1 MWYTIIMKRIV
12 IGILAHVDSGKTTL
26 SEGLLF
32 KLDTIRKQG
41 RVDHRDSFLDTD
53 EIERDRGITIFSKQA
68 VIRKD
73 DFEFTLLDTPGHTD
87 FSAETE
93 RTLSVLDYAILVV
106 SGSEG
111 VQSHTKTL
119 WNMLEKHRIPTFVFV
134 NKMDISAYSKE
145 YLMNNL
151 KNNFS
156 DCCVEFDEGN
166 PDFTENVA
174 LCDENLTSLFL
185 ESEIT
190 TDDICASVSLR
201 KVFPVSFG
209 SALKLEGIDEFI
221 ETVKKHTLSPNES
234 KGFGGKVF
242 KITEDEKGN
251 RLTHLKITGG
261 ELSVKEVL
269 NFKNEKG
276 EEVSE
281 KVNEIRVYSG
291 VKHTSVQKAYPGMV
305 VSLTGLTQTFAGQG
319 MGFEKNSA
327 ELMSE
332 PIFTYRVI
340 APDGTDP
347 HFLLANLR
355 KLASEETKLDLTV
368 NEHLKEIHISLMGEV
383 QLEVIKSVV
392 KKRFDMDIDF
402 EQSGLVFKETI
413 REKVEGVGHYEPLR
427 HYAEV
432 HLLLEP
438 LKRGS
443 GIVFDTKAPEDELD
457 KNWQRLILTHL
468 KEKTHIG
475 VLTGSPITDIK
486 ITLVSGRAHLKH
498 TEGGDFRQAT
508 YRAVRQGLMM
518 TENILLEPIYS
529 FSLELPHD
537 NIGRAMTDIEH
548 MGGTFEAPETF
559 DEYSL
564 LKGCAPVRKIR
575 DYGREVTVYTKGKG
589 RLALTFK
596 GYEECSDSE
605 IIESF
610 EYNPE
615 SDLENTPDSVFCT
628 KGAGFGVK
636 WNDVYEH
643 MHLPLLKDKEET
655 PVIQPKIRKSGIIA
669 GEDELIEIFERTYG
683 KIQRKLYRPMETA
696 KVPSKEFKYKA
707 KPQPEGP
714 EYLLVDGY
722 NIIFADEEMKKLAED
737 SLEYARYSL
746 INRLCNYRM
755 VRNREVILVFDAY
768 KVKNN
773 PGEKEKINN
782 ITVVYTKEAETADA
796 YIEKVTN
803 ELGKKHRV
811 FVATSDGLEQL
822 IILGRGALRLSASA
836 FLAELATAEKEIEEF
851 LDNQS

>member
-1 MWYTIIMKRIV
+1 MKRVI

-26 SEGLLF
+26 SEGLLY

-68 VIRKD
+68 VISKE

-87 FSAETE
+87 FAAEAE

-119 WNMLEKHRIPTFVFV
+119 WNMLDSHRIPTFIFV

-145 YLMNNL
+145 YLLKNL
-151 KNNFS
+151 KDNFS
-156 DCCVEFDEGN
+156 GHCVEFNEKDE
-166 PDFTENVA
+166 DFIENVA
-174 LCDENLTSLFL
+174 VCDEKLTSLFL

-190 TDDICASVSLR
+190 KEDISSAISLR
-201 KVFPVSFG
+201 KIFPVCFG

-221 ETVKKHTLSPNES
+221 DAVKSYTVAPGKIKE
-234 KGFGGKVF
+234 FGGKVF

-261 ELSVKEVL
+261 ELNVKEIL
-269 NFKNEKG
+269 SFKDEKG

-281 KVNEIRVYSG
+281 KVNEIRIYSG
-291 VKHTSVQKAYPGMV
+291 VKYAGIQKAYPGMV
-305 VSLTGLTQTFAGQG
+305 VSLTGLTKTFPGQG
-319 MGFEKNSA
+319 LGFEKNSA
-327 ELMSE
+327 ELVTE

-340 APDGTDP
+340 AADTADP
-347 HFLLANLR
+347 HFILANLR
-355 KLASEETKLDLTV
+355 KLALEETKLNLTV

-383 QLEVIKSVV
+383 QLEVIKSLA

-402 EQSGLVFKETI
+402 EQSGLVFKETV

-432 HLLLEP
+432 HLLIEP

-443 GIVFDTKAPEDELD
+443 GIVFDTKVPEDELD
-457 KNWQRLILTHL
+457 RNWQRLILTHL
-468 KEKTHIG
+468 REKTHIG
-475 VLTGSPITDIK
+475 VLTGSPITDVK

-508 YRAVRQGLMM
+508 YRALRQGLM
-518 TENILLEPIYS
+518 TAENILLEPVYS
-529 FSLELPHD
+529 FSLELPHE
-537 NIGRAMTDIEH
+537 NVGRAMTDIEH
-548 MGGTFEAPETF
+548 MGGSFEAPETF
-559 DEYSL
+559 EEFSL
-564 LKGCAPVRKIR
+564 LKGSAPVRKIR
-575 DYGREVTVYTKGKG
+575 DYGREVTVYTKGCG
-589 RLALTFK
+589 RLTLTFK
-596 GYEECSDSE
+596 GYEECGDSE
-605 IIESF
+605 EIIKSF
-610 EYNPE
+610 NYNPE
-615 SDLENTPDSVFCT
+615 ADLENTPDSVFCA
-628 KGAGFGVK
+628 KGAGFAVK

-643 MHLPLLKDKEET
+643 MHLPLLKDKEEI
-655 PVIQPKIRKSGIIA
+655 PAVQPKIRESGIIA

-696 KVPSKEFKYKA
+696 KAPKKEFKYKA
-707 KPQPEGP
+707 KPLPEGP

-722 NIIFADEEMKKLAED
+722 NIIFADDEMKKLASD
-737 SLEYARYSL
+737 SLEYARYEL

-773 PGEKEKINN
+773 PGEKETINN

-836 FLAELATAEKEIEEF
+836 FLAELAAAEKEIEEF
-851 LDNQS
+851 LEKQ